1 MTEKWRVAIRADASG
16 AMGTGHVRRCLAL
29 AQALSGMRAAP
40 LFVCRRHDAVSS
52 HVLPQDY
59 PCCWLPGS
67 ALEVAS
73 PPAPDALTSL
83 LAPDALNE
91 NISPYVAWGGVSW
104 QQDADETINVLKQD
118 PPQWLVV
125 DHYAWDAR
133 WHQRVRSAL
142 GCKVVVIDD
151 LADRLLDADLVLNQN
166 IHADHQ
172 ARYEKILDP
181 KRLKRRF
188 LFGPQ
193 FALLSGAYATAPRYV
208 FSETVRSIGIFM
220 GGTDPDDIS
229 SQALKACREVA
240 QFKGQVVLVSS
251 SVSRH
256 HAHRQA
262 LAATWPQTHVVADL
276 PDLASFFAEHD
287 LQIGSGGG
295 AAWERCCIGAPT
307 LACTLAANQDA
318 VLPQLA
324 AAGALELVDVLT
336 SDSPSRVLGEK
347 VRSLIFNSARRHQ
360 LSLQA
365 SRWVDGQG
373 ARRVAAAMLLAIH
386 ADLRLRRVVSSDEQ
400 LLLGWSNDTQTRL
413 NAFSPNMI
421 QPQTHSSWLRLKL
434 SQPEHCVFLIAEAH
448 NGVPVGT
455 IRFDFGKDHFNDNE
469 KVWRLSYSIDPA
481 FRGLGLGLGRALV
494 ELGSGFM
501 AKVSHAPSVLQALV
515 KVDNYPSVKIF
526 ASMRFTK
533 AETEHAGQAAYCFQK
548 PLGRV

>member
-29 AQALSGMRAAP
+29 AQALSDMRAAP
-40 LFVCRRHDAVSS
+40 LFVCRRHDMVSS

-59 PCCWLPGS
+59 PCYWLPGS
-67 ALEVAS
+67 ALKVAS
-73 PPAPDALTSL
+73 PPAPDALASPPAL
-83 LAPDALNE
+83 DALDE
-91 NISPYVAWGGVSW
+91 NTSPYVAWGGVSW
-104 QQDADETINVLKQD
+104 QQDADETINALKQD
-118 PPQWLVV
+118 PPLWLVV

-142 GCKVVVIDD
+142 RCKVMVIDD

-172 ARYEKILDP
+172 ARYEKLLDP

-208 FSETVRSIGIFM
+208 FSQTVRSIGIFM

-251 SVSRH
+251 SVSPH
-256 HAHRQA
+256 HAQRQA

-295 AAWERCCIGAPT
+295 AAWERCCMGAPT

-373 ARRVAAAMLLAIH
+373 ARRVAAAMSLVMH

-413 NAFSPNMI
+413 SAFSPNII

-455 IRFDFGKDHFNDNE
+455 IRFDLGSDHFNADEN
-469 KVWRLSYSIDPA
+469 VWCLSYSIDPA
-481 FRGLGLGLGRALV
+481 FRGLGLGRALV
-494 ELGSGFM
+494 ELGGGFM

-515 KVDNYPSVKIF
+515 KVDNYPSAKIF
-526 ASMRFTK
+526 ASMCFSK

-548 PLGRV
+548 PLGLA